1 MQEIT
6 LTADQQAG
14 VDNFVKYLTDPTD
27 VAFVIEGYSGTGK
40 STLIKTVMD
49 RLPSMMKTIKLIN
62 PAYIPL
68 EVELTATTNKAA
80 ENFALITGMPVA
92 TIHSFLGLRVYTD
105 HMTGESQLEVGRKG
119 KDLISNKLIFIDE
132 ASYIDSHLLGLIFK
146 RLRHC
151 KVVFIGD
158 PAQLVDFKTG
168 KAPVFSAAFST
179 TKLEKTVRQPTEEGK
194 PLHPITDL
202 ASKFRHAVNTG
213 EFFSFT
219 PDGYHVKH
227 MDRAAFNEMVL
238 EEFNRADWR
247 HRDSKL
253 LAWTNKHV
261 VAYNHFI
268 NDAVKGTTDFQVGDY
283 AVCNK
288 FVSFRNHSIKT
299 DQSVCITG
307 ISEEQYL
314 HGVKGRVMT
323 LDGRQN
329 FFFPNSIEEKNA
341 RLKVARDGYEYSV
354 ASEINSEW
362 IDLRAEFAQTVNK
375 SQGSTY
381 DRVFID
387 LDDIKKCN
395 SGNQIA
401 RMLYVGVSR
410 ARHQVILTGDLV

>member
-1 MQEIT
+1 MDPIT
-6 LTADQQAG
+6 LTPDQQNALEK
-14 VDNFVKYLTDPTD
+14 FTHFLTDPSEQ
-27 VAFVIEGYSGTGK
+27 VFVLEGYSGTGK
-40 STLIKTVMD
+40 TTLVKTLLD
-49 RLPSMMKTIKLIN
+49 QLPSLLKAVKLIN
-62 PAYIPL
+62 PSARRYD
-68 EVELTATTNKAA
+68 VELTATTNKAA

-92 TIHSFLGLRVYTD
+92 TIHSFLGVRVYTD
-105 HMTGESQLEVGRKG
+105 HMTGESKLEEGRKG

-227 MDRAAFNEMVL
+227 MDRGAFNEMVL

-288 FVSFRNHSIKT
+288 FVSVRSQSLKT

-323 LDGRQN
+323 LDGRQS

-341 RLKVARDGYEYSV
+341 RLKVARDGDEYSV